1 MNEPAPAATRHSAY
15 DDVQGLGTG
24 TLFVA
29 MGVFLFKQAGMTT
42 GGTVGLAFLAFYAT
56 HLPFGALFFA
66 FNLPFYWLAW
76 KRMGTAFTVKSF
88 MAVALASL
96 LIEAM
101 PHWVQLQSVNPWF
114 AAIAGGLLVGAGLI
128 MLFRHHASLGG
139 INVLVLYLQ
148 ESRGWRAGIVQAI
161 IDGSILLGSLA
172 FIPADKLALS
182 LTGMLAMNAALAIN
196 HRPGRYMAM

>member
-1 MNEPAPAATRHSAY
+1 MSAGAPPLGKHSAY
-15 DDVQGLGTG
+15 EDVQALGTG

-29 MGVFLFKQAGMTT
+29 LGVFLFKQAGMTT

-76 KRMGTAFTVKSF
+76 RRMGTAFTIKTF
-88 MAVALASL
+88 IAVALASL

-101 PHWVQLQSVNPWF
+101 PHLLQVQSVNPWF

-128 MLFRHHASLGG
+128 ILFRHHASLGG

-148 ESRGWRAGIVQAI
+148 ESRGWRAGIVQAA
-161 IDGSILLGSLA
+161 IDGAILLASLA

>member
-1 MNEPAPAATRHSAY
+1 MSGGAPAARHAVY
-15 DDVQGLGTG
+15 EDVQALGTG

-29 MGVFLFKQAGMTT
+29 LGVFLFKQAGMTT

-56 HLPFGALFFA
+56 HLPFGLLFFA

-76 KRMGTAFTVKSF
+76 KRMGTAFTLKTF
-88 MAVALASL
+88 IAVALASA

-101 PHWVQLQSVNPWF
+101 PHWLALQAVNPWF

-128 MLFRHHASLGG
+128 ILFRHHASLGG

-148 ESRGWRAGIVQAI
+148 ESRGWRAGIVQAS
-161 IDGSILLGSLA
+161 IDGAILAASLA
-172 FIPADKLALS
+172 FVPAEKLALS
-182 LTGMLAMNAALAIN
+182 VTGMLAMNAALAIN

>member
-1 MNEPAPAATRHSAY
+1 MTSTAAPTAAHSAY
-15 DDVQGLGTG
+15 DDVQALITG

-29 MGVFLFKQAGMTT
+29 LGVFLFKQAGMTT

-66 FNLPFYWLAW
+66 FNLPFYWLAF
-76 KRMGTAFTVKSF
+76 KRMGTAFTLKTF
-88 MAVALASL
+88 IAVALASA

-101 PHWVQLQSVNPWF
+101 PHWLVVQSVNPWF
-114 AAIAGGLLVGAGLI
+114 AAIGGGLLIGAGLI
-128 MLFRHHASLGG
+128 ILFRHHASLGG

-148 ESRGWRAGIVQAI
+148 EKRGWRAGIVQAV
-161 IDGSILLGSLA
+161 IDGAILLSSLA
-172 FIPADKLALS
+172 FVSADKLLLS